1 MGLLKWIF
9 PILDNERDEE
19 ELEDEISMLEEEEDY

>member
-1 MGLLKWIF
+1 MGFLKWLF
-9 PILDNERDEE
+9 PVLDDERDEE